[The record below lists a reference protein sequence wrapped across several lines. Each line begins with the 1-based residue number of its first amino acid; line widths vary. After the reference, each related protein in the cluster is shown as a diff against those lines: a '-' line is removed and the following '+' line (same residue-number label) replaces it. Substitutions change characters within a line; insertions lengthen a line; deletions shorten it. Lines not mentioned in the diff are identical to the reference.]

1 MNNET
6 PRIRL
11 TDAVSYFDTKANLA
25 RELRINPQAI
35 TNWGDYLPEL
45 RVYKLLELHPQA
57 AKVLIKMALNN
68 G

>member
-1 MNNET
+1 MHNEN

-11 TDAVSYFDTKANLA
+11 DDAVRYFDTKANLA
-25 RELRINPQAI
+25 RELGINPQAI

-45 RVYKLLELHPQA
+45 RVYKLMQRHPQA
-57 AKVLIKMALNN
+57 AKVLIKQAVSN